1 MLVEITKVP
10 NAENSAIHLHP
21 TDNVAIARVPL
32 PAGTE
37 LRVDGLPV
45 LTRDAIPAGH
55 KVALWDIGA
64 GETVERYGQ
73 VIGRAKV
80 PIDAGRHIHT
90 HNLSFEE
97 LVLDYEFPATE
108 IPIPGAR
115 ADAPT
120 FLGYQREDGRVGTR
134 NYIAVVAASNCAAHT
149 ADLIARSYEGV
160 ELPPNVDGVVAFPHG
175 EGCGHAFGPDVDQLR
190 RTLGGVLVHPN
201 VSAAL
206 ILGLGCEVNQIDH
219 YLGPG
224 GPRTNRLVG
233 MTLQGSGGTTG
244 TLEAARREIARFF
257 EQAAAEAARSLPRF
271 QNRAGAQLRRLG
283 FLLRHHRQPGA
294 RLLLGPAGRDGR
306 HRPSW
311 PRRPRSSAP
320 STCWSSARAIAKSPT
335 NCSGC
340 IRRYKE
346 YLARFQGSFD
356 DNPSPGNKEGGLS
369 NILEKSLGAVAKGGT
384 SPLIDVYEY
393 AERITAPGFTYMN
406 TPGYDP
412 VSLTGL
418 AAGGCNLIAF
428 TTGRGSAIGFPT
440 IPVIK
445 IATNS
450 NTFRAMPDNMD
461 VNAGAIADGESS
473 VQQIGRQIFDS
484 LLEIASGRR
493 TCAERLG
500 HKEFVP
506 GASVRS
512 CRRRRGIP
520 HAVPPIHRP
529 IHYNKSTVCFEPF
542 RSAFWV
548 PFCSA
553 PPTPRRS
560 PPSTNRRW
568 KPMSATSIC
577 CSRS

>member
-21 TDNVAIARVPL
+21 TDNVAIARVAL

-37 LRVDGLPV
+37 LRVDGIPV

-55 KVALWDIGA
+55 KVALWDIAA

-73 VIGRAKV
+73 MIGRAKV
-80 PIDAGRHIHT
+80 PIDAGHHIHT
-90 HNLSFEE
+90 HNLAFEE
-97 LVLDYEFPATE
+97 LVLDYEFPTTE
-108 IPIPGAR
+108 TAIPGPR

-120 FLGYQREDGRVGTR
+120 FLGYPREDGRVGTR
-134 NYIAVVAASNCAAHT
+134 NYIAVVAASNCASHT
-149 ADLIARSYEGV
+149 ADLIARSYDGA

-175 EGCGHAFGPDVDQLR
+175 EGCGHAFGPDMDQLR

-201 VSAAL
+201 VSSAL
-206 ILGLGCEVNQIDH
+206 IVGLGCEGNQIDH

-224 GPRTNRLVG
+224 GARTNRLVG

-244 TLEAARREIARFF
+244 TVEAARREIARFF
-257 EQAAAEAARSLPRF
+257 EQASAEERVPCPASKIVLGLNCGGSDSFSGITANPALGYCSDLLAEMGGTSVLGETPEIFGAEHLLVKRAR
-271 QNRAGAQLRRLG
+271 NREIADK
-283 FLLRHHRQPGA
+283 LL
-294 RLLLGPAGRDGR
+294 
-306 HRPSW
+306 
-311 PRRPRSSAP
+311 
-320 STCWSSARAIAKSPT
+320 
-335 NCSGC
+335 GC

-346 YLARFQGSFD
+346 YLARFEGSFD
-356 DNPSPGNKEGGLS
+356 DNPSPGNKQGGLS

-384 SPLIDVYEY
+384 SPLIDVYEF
-393 AERITAPGFTYMN
+393 AERVTSAGFTFMN

-445 IATNS
+445 IVTNTH
-450 NTFRAMPDNMD
+450 TFRAMPDNMD
-461 VNAGAIADGESS
+461 INAGAISDGEST
-473 VQQIGRQIFDS
+473 VQQIGRQIFDT
-484 LLEIASGRR
+484 LLEVASGRR

-506 GASVRS
+506 WRIGPV
-512 CRRRRGIP
+512 
-520 HAVPPIHRP
+520 
-529 IHYNKSTVCFEPF
+529 
-542 RSAFWV
+542 
-548 PFCSA
+548 
-553 PPTPRRS
+553 
-560 PPSTNRRW
+560 
-568 KPMSATSIC
+568 M
-577 CSRS
+577 